1 MLNIG
6 LRERARRAA
15 RLGSVAALA
24 LGLAS
29 GFALGE
35 ASAEDKLVKIGVLA
49 ALTGPGAADGEET
62 VRGSTM
68 ALEEFHAAG
77 GMPGYT
83 FEIEVSD
90 VRDQTSDAVMS
101 GVERLMNDDAVD
113 LIMTGYASLSN
124 FEIEF
129 MREEGMPYLVAANSQ
144 QTREIVVKD
153 PEAYWMVW
161 SFTPSYDAYE
171 TEMLPVVEQLAASG
185 AIELKNKKI
194 AIISSDNAYSKT
206 IYNGLKKSFGGA
218 GWEIVV
224 DEVIPSG
231 EINDW
236 RAFLAKVRQDPPGL
250 VVNTDWVPANAS
262 TFITQFLEDPTDSLV
277 FIQYGPSVPEFLDL
291 TKDKATGVIYNL
303 LGGHVPTI
311 PRTKEVMAKYE
322 ERWGSAPGPYGVIL
336 YEMMQLYLEVAQ
348 KVGDPTDR
356 RAMAKAISETDK
368 LVSQGRLVFDP
379 ATHLARQGNDYIP
392 ITFYQIWDGE
402 RTLFYPN
409 QWSNGEFR
417 RPPWM
422 Q

>member
-6 LRERARRAA
+6 IGERARRAA
-15 RLGSVAALA
+15 RLGGVAALA

-49 ALTGPGAADGEET
+49 ALSGPGAADGEET
-62 VRGSTM
+62 VRGTTL
-68 ALEEFHAAG
+68 ALEEFQAAG

-101 GVERLMNDDAVD
+101 GVERLMNDEAVD
-113 LIMTGYASLSN
+113 FIMTGYASLSN

-129 MREEGMPYLVAANSQ
+129 MREEEMPYFVAANSQ
-144 QTREIVVKD
+144 QTREIVIKD
-153 PEAYWMVW
+153 PDAYWMVW
-161 SFTPSYDAYE
+161 SLTPSYDAYE
-171 TEMLPVVEQLAASG
+171 TEMLPVVQQLVDSG
-185 AIELKNKKI
+185 MITLKNKKL
-194 AIISSDNAYSKT
+194 AIISSDNPYSKT
-206 IYNGLKKSFGGA
+206 IYNGLKKSFGGD

-231 EINDW
+231 EVNDW
-236 RAFLAKVRQDPPGL
+236 RAFLAKVRQDPPDL

-277 FIQYGPSVPEFLDL
+277 FIQYGPSVPEFLNL

-303 LGGHVPTI
+303 LGGHVTTI
-311 PRTKEVMAKYE
+311 PRTMEVMGKFE
-322 ERWGSAPGPYGVIL
+322 ERWGSAPGPYGVGL
-336 YEMMQLYLEVAQ
+336 YEMMHLYLEAVQ
-348 KVGDPTDR
+348 KAGDPTDR
-356 RAMAKAISETDK
+356 RAVAQALSETDK
-368 LVSQGRLVFDP
+368 VVSEGRLVFDP

-392 ITFYQIWDGE
+392 ITFYQIWEGE
-402 RTLFYPN
+402 RTLFYPD

-417 RPPWM
+417 LPPWM
-422 Q
+422 K